1 MNTIEV
7 SNVNYSSD
15 QFNLKNIS
23 FKVPQGFVTG
33 FIGRNGAGKTTII
46 RLIMDLYQPQTGVI
60 RVLEEDMAL
69 NPIELK
75 NRIGFVYAENY
86 FNERWTTKQ
95 LEKMIAP
102 FYRKWDHQV
111 FEFYLEKF
119 DLPIN
124 KSIKTFSTGMKMKLS
139 LAVAFS
145 HHAELYIFDEPTS
158 GLDPL
163 ARNELL
169 EIIQQELIDENKTI
183 FMSTHIISDLEKIAD
198 YIIHL
203 SDGEVIL
210 NGSKEQLLQRYQ
222 VVSGAIEDLDD
233 ELASLL
239 IFEEHKRTGF
249 IGLTEHAQV
258 FKEILGHKVNI
269 TTPSIE
275 NLMVY
280 LEKRKPK
287 YHENI
292 KLMEEGF

>member
-1 MNTIEV
+1 MNAIEV
-7 SNVNYSSD
+7 KNVTYIHD
-15 QFNLKNIS
+15 QFQLKNIS
-23 FKVPQGFVTG
+23 FNVPQGFVTG
-33 FIGRNGAGKTTII
+33 FIGRNGAGKTTLI
-46 RLIMDLYQPQTGVI
+46 RLIMDLYQPLSGEVK
-60 RVLEEDMAL
+60 VLENDMSR
-69 NPIELK
+69 NPIEIK

-86 FNERWTTKQ
+86 FNERLTAKQ

-102 FYRKWDHQV
+102 FYSKWDYQN
-111 FEFYLEKF
+111 FEFYLKKF
-119 DLPIN
+119 TLPTN
-124 KSIKTFSTGMKMKLS
+124 KPIKTFSTGMKMKLS

-145 HHAELYIFDEPTS
+145 HHADLYIFDEPTS

-163 ARNELL
+163 ARSELL
-169 EIIQQELIDENKTI
+169 DIIRQELINEKKTV

-203 SDGEVIL
+203 SDGEIIL
-210 NGSKEQLLQRYQ
+210 HGSKDHLLQRYKI
-222 VVSGAIEDLDD
+222 VSGDIEDLDE

-249 IGLTEHAQV
+249 IGLTEYAQV
-258 FKEILGHKVNI
+258 FKEILGHKVSI

-280 LEKRKPK
+280 LEKRKPN
-287 YHENI
+287 YVENI

>member
-1 MNTIEV
+1 MNAIEV
-7 SNVNYSSD
+7 KNVTYMHD
-15 QFNLKNIS
+15 QFQLKNIS
-23 FKVPQGFVTG
+23 FNVPQGFVTG
-33 FIGRNGAGKTTII
+33 FIGRNGAGKTTLI
-46 RLIMDLYQPQTGVI
+46 RLIMDLYQPLSGEVK
-60 RVLEEDMAL
+60 VLEGEMSR
-69 NPIELK
+69 NPIEIK

-86 FNERWTTKQ
+86 FNERLTAKQ

-102 FYRKWDHQV
+102 FYSNWDYQN

-119 DLPIN
+119 TLPTN
-124 KSIKTFSTGMKMKLS
+124 KPIKTFSTGMKMKLS

-145 HHAELYIFDEPTS
+145 HHADLYIFDEPTS

-163 ARNELL
+163 ARSELL
-169 EIIQQELIDENKTI
+169 DIIRQELINEKKTV

-203 SDGEVIL
+203 SDGEIIL
-210 NGSKEQLLQRYQ
+210 HGSKDQLLQRYKI
-222 VVSGAIEDLDD
+222 VSGDIEDLDE

-249 IGLTEHAQV
+249 IGLTEYAQV
-258 FKEILGHKVNI
+258 FKEILGHKVSI

-280 LEKRKPK
+280 LEKRKPN
-287 YHENI
+287 YVENI

>member
-1 MNTIEV
+1 MNAIEV
-7 SNVNYSSD
+7 KNVTYEYD
-15 QFNLKNIS
+15 QFQLKNIS
-23 FKVPQGFVTG
+23 FNVPRGFVTG
-33 FIGRNGAGKTTII
+33 FIGRNGAGKTTLI
-46 RLIMDLYQPQTGVI
+46 RLIMDLYEPLSGEI
-60 RVLEEDMAL
+60 RVFEDDMAR
-69 NPIELK
+69 NPIEIK
-75 NRIGFVYAENY
+75 NKIGFVYAENY
-86 FNERWTTKQ
+86 FNERWTAKQ
-95 LEKMIAP
+95 FEKMVRS
-102 FYRKWDHQV
+102 FYCKWDHQI

-124 KSIKTFSTGMKMKLS
+124 KPIKSFSTGMKMKLS

-145 HHAELYIFDEPTS
+145 HHAELYICDEPTS
-158 GLDPL
+158 VLDPL

-169 EIIQQELIDENKTI
+169 DIIQKELIDENKTV

-198 YIIHL
+198 YIIYL
-203 SDGEVIL
+203 SDGEIVL
-210 NGSKEQLLQRYQ
+210 NGSKDELLQRFQ
-222 VVSGAIEDLDD
+222 IVSGDIADLDE

-249 IGLTEHAQV
+249 IGLTEYAQV

-292 KLMEEGF
+292 KLMEEGI